1 MNKFHYWFYLILAF
15 LLAFT
20 ITLCHDL
27 SITNNYIIFK
37 HRLPQV
43 ILTDSP
49 RELDDELQVQV
60 EPMRQPITLQEEEI
74 IEEAET
80 YYSAGY
86 FMSAGVIYWDGWRWT
101 WYSQQVL
108 PGGGLNIPGRH
119 VDENGYVCDENEYI
133 CLASSSLGWGT
144 IVNTPFGKQGRVY
157 DSGCDSDVLD
167 VYVNW

>member
-1 MNKFHYWFYLILAF
+1 
-15 LLAFT
+15 
-20 ITLCHDL
+20 
-27 SITNNYIIFK
+27 
-37 HRLPQV
+37 
-43 ILTDSP
+43 
-49 RELDDELQVQV
+49 
-60 EPMRQPITLQEEEI
+60 MRQPITLQEEEEI
-74 IEEAET
+74 IEETET

-119 VDENGYVCDENEYI
+119 VDENGYICDENEYI

-144 IVNTPFGKQGRVY
+144 IVNTPFGKQGKVY